1 MKAQKKLK
9 KSPSQGDC
17 FEAGQMIREYTH
29 EIGREVRSISGGYEL
44 EKEGKFE
51 IDGREVLYVVGN
63 AVVDSSCCGVW
74 GCRYA
79 LVPGYVKKFK
89 TRQDEQG
96 LWISEVEPIIDR
108 TTRQEITRVLKEKEI
123 VQQVQF
129 S

>member
-1 MKAQKKLK
+1 
-9 KSPSQGDC
+9 
-17 FEAGQMIREYTH
+17 MIREYTH
-29 EIGREVRSISGGYEL
+29 ELNREVRSISGGYEF
-44 EKEGKFE
+44 EKEGSLQ

-63 AVVDSSCCGVW
+63 AVVDSSCCGAG

-108 TTRQEITRVLKEKEI
+108 AIRQEITRVLEEKEI

-129 S
+129 

>member
-1 MKAQKKLK
+1 
-9 KSPSQGDC
+9 
-17 FEAGQMIREYTH
+17 MIREYTH
-29 EIGREVRSISGGYEL
+29 EIGREVRSISGGYEF
-44 EKEGKFE
+44 EKEGNLQ
-51 IDGREVLYVVGN
+51 IDGRKVLYVVGN
-63 AVVDSSCCGVW
+63 AVVDSSCCGVG

-79 LVPGYVKKFK
+79 LVPGYVRQFK

-108 TTRQEITRVLKEKEI
+108 AARQEITRVLKEKEI

>member
-1 MKAQKKLK
+1 
-9 KSPSQGDC
+9 
-17 FEAGQMIREYTH
+17 MIREYTH
-29 EIGREVRSISGGYEL
+29 ELNREVRSISGSYEL
-44 EKEGKFE
+44 EKEAKFDIHGKE
-51 IDGREVLYVVGN
+51 ILYVVGN

-79 LVPGYVKKFK
+79 LVPGYVRQFK

-108 TTRQEITRVLKEKEI
+108 AARQEITRAIKEKEI

-129 S
+129 

>member
-9 KSPSQGDC
+9 KLLSQGDC
-17 FEAGQMIREYTH
+17 FEARQMIREYTH
-29 EIGREVRSISGGYEL
+29 ELNREVRSISGGYEF
-44 EKEGKFE
+44 EREGNLQ

-63 AVVDSSCCGVW
+63 AVVDSSCCGVG

-79 LVPGYVKKFK
+79 LVPGYVRQFK

-108 TTRQEITRVLKEKEI
+108 ATRQEITRVLKEKEI

>member
-1 MKAQKKLK
+1 
-9 KSPSQGDC
+9 
-17 FEAGQMIREYTH
+17 MIREYTH
-29 EIGREVRSISGGYEL
+29 ELNREVRSISGGYEF
-44 EKEGKFE
+44 EKEGNLQ

-63 AVVDSSCCGVW
+63 AIVDSSCCGVG

-79 LVPGYVKKFK
+79 LVPGYVRQFK

-96 LWISEVEPIIDR
+96 LWISEVEPIIDIA
-108 TTRQEITRVLKEKEI
+108 TRQEITRVLKEKEI